1 MKKTKL
7 VIAAI
12 LTLVI
17 LLCGCG
23 TTGNVGAN
31 NLPVSKT
38 EDENGVPDFVQAMYD
53 EMGELTEMYGLCY
66 EMVKE
71 PAYHQMD
78 TAEHN
83 WCYFEFE
90 TDEIEPWSPVQTK
103 YPSKETHEIQFN
115 KDRGVQKK
123 SFKILLK
130 GDATEWQIREE
141 LDAVWTEI
149 IAAAATCVEPDGDFE
164 KIKNQVRG
172 IVTSQ
177 EDDKYSKVLQFNDYT
192 MVIAK
197 RDAFVTY
204 LYAVHDDEF
213 WDEIDQ
219 TDYVP
224 LNRENL
230 LKTEPNDR
238 DGLLVQMEGTVEA
251 YELPSTSY
259 DAVKVRGDDG
269 FLYNIYFDMDFTPMT
284 FEVGDRYRFFGEL
297 DNSDD
302 LTQSLHYCEPIK

>member
-7 VIAAI
+7 MLVVIAMLI
-12 LTLVI
+12 VVLS
-17 LLCGCG
+17 GCG
-23 TTGNVGAN
+23 TSAPSTIGGSNESQSIE
-31 NLPVSKT
+31 SK
-38 EDENGVPDFVQAMYD
+38 DENGVPDFVQAMYD

-103 YPSKETHEIQFN
+103 YPSKETYEIQFN
-115 KDRGVQKK
+115 KDRGVQAK
-123 SFKILLK
+123 SFKILLM

-141 LDAVWTEI
+141 LDSDWTEI
-149 IAAAATCVEPDGDFE
+149 ITAAACVVSDGNFKE
-164 KIKNQVRG
+164 IKKQIRE
-172 IVTSQ
+172 IVTAQ
-177 EDDKYSKVLQFNDYT
+177 KDDEYSEVFQFGDYT

-213 WDEIDQ
+213 WDEINQ
-219 TDYVP
+219 ADYVP

-238 DGLLVQMEGTVEA
+238 SGLLIQLEGTVEA
-251 YELPSTSY
+251 FEVTGSGIIS
-259 DAVKVRGDDG
+259 VRADDG
-269 FLYNIYFDMDFTPMT
+269 FLYKIYFDMDFTPMT
-284 FEVGDRYRFFGEL
+284 FQVGDRYRFFGRL
-297 DNSDD
+297 DNSEE
-302 LTQSLHYCEPIK
+302 LTQSIHYCEPIE